1 MPPKKKATKK
11 PAKKPKAPA
20 RRSRKRSGR
29 AGLVALAVIAVLALG
44 VVGGV
49 LALRP
54 AKVIAIPCDIQQA
67 IGSQGA
73 GPGLMDNPRG
83 LAVAPDGSL
92 YVADLGNSRILHF
105 AADGKAL
112 DSIGKKG
119 DKPGQFNEPSGVAV
133 DSQGRVLV
141 ADTWN
146 GRIQVFNA
154 KGQVEGELK
163 NFSFYSPRNVAVDKS
178 DNIYVADT
186 GNSKIKIFSRDLQPL
201 KEIGELGSGTGRF
214 REVFGIA
221 INSKGEI
228 FAADPGNRKI
238 HKFSPLPDPKP
249 VADVKVG
256 GWQRGGPFWPH
267 LAVDSSDRVYAVD
280 NANRQVWVYDSSL
293 RYLGTLGAV
302 PGHELF
308 ANPIGIA
315 AVGGPALWVAD
326 AGKSQLVKV
335 GGLLFPAAR

>member
-11 PAKKPKAPA
+11 PAKKAKAS
-20 RRSRKRSGR
+20 RRSRKSSGR

-54 AKVIAIPCDIQQA
+54 AKVVAIPCDIQQA

-73 GPGLMDNPRG
+73 APGQMDNPRG
-83 LAVAPDGSL
+83 VAVAPDGSV
-92 YVADLGNSRILHF
+92 YMADLGNSRILHF

-112 DSIGKKG
+112 DIIGKKG

-186 GNSKIKIFSRDLQPL
+186 GNSKIKVFSRDLQL
-201 KEIGELGSGTGRF
+201 IKEIGELGGGKGRF

-228 FAADPGNRKI
+228 FAADPGNRKV
-238 HKFSPLPDPKP
+238 HKFSPLPDAKP
-249 VADVKVG
+249 VAEVKVA

-280 NANRQVWVYDSSL
+280 NANHQVWVYDSSL
-293 RYLGTLGAV
+293 NYLGTLGAV

-315 AVGGPALWVAD
+315 AAGPALWVSD
-326 AGKSQLVKV
+326 AGKDQLLKV
-335 GGLLFPAAR
+335 GGMLFPTAR